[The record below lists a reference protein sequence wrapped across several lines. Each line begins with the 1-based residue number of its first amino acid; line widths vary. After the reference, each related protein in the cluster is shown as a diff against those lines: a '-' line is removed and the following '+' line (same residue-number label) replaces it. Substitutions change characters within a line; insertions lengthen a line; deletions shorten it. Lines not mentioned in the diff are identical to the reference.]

1 MKRLAREIG
10 RRFVDLHDGAKV
22 LYYYR
27 VYVDRTDEAREVAKD
42 RWCAVRGVN
51 PTFRT
56 LALYGSE
63 DEAYAAM
70 LRRLAEMRVVALS
83 MGYEPVGETVEMQEE
98 FHEWWAYAD
107 FVHGGVPIRIWAQLS
122 AVATL

>member
-10 RRFVDLHDGAKV
+10 RRFVDLHDDPKAA
-22 LYYYR
+22 YYYK

-42 RWCAVRGVN
+42 RWCAVRGLN

-70 LRRLAEMRVVALS
+70 LRRLSEMCQVALS
-83 MGYEPVGETVEMQEE
+83 MGYAPVGEITEMQEE

-107 FVHGGVPIRIWAQLS
+107 FANGDVPIRIWAQL
-122 AVATL
+122 APVATL